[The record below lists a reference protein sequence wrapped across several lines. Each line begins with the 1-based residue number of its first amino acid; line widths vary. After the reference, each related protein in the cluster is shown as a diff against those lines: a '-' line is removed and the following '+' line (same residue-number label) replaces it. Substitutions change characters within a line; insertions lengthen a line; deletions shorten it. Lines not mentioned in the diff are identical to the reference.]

1 MDSRAVNFAPPA
13 EASHILQAL
22 RQVPSIATIWTS
34 MPFENSTRPFFRFS
48 IPDDIAAMI
57 QKQVVDG
64 VYSADLAISILGCSI
79 SWIC

>member
-1 MDSRAVNFAPPA
+1 
-13 EASHILQAL
+13 
-22 RQVPSIATIWTS
+22 
-34 MPFENSTRPFFRFS
+34 MPFENSIRPFFRFS